1 MVLTGVGL
9 GFGFGAVVRGGLV
22 VFRTVGVRV
31 GFGAALVVAVV
42 GAGVSA
48 VGLTLVSTP
57 PAFCACTGVVAVAAE
72 VVAAGAERGFES
84 SLNAPA
90 IPLPQQHRPR
100 SPARVTPMVC
110 LVVSRFVTWPSVLA
124 AVRPVD
130 GPFRWASVRK
140 ATGARSHLWAL
151 VVPSHRL

>member
-1 MVLTGVGL
+1 LTGVG
-9 GFGFGAVVRGGLV
+9 FGFGTVVRGGLV
-22 VFRTVGVRV
+22 VFRTVGVGV
-31 GFGAALVVAVV
+31 DFGAALGVAVV

-72 VVAAGAERGFES
+72 EVAAGAERDFAS

-100 SPARVTPMVC
+100 SPARATPMLC
-110 LVVSRFVTWPSVLA
+110 LVVTSSPGRVCWQ
-124 AVRPVD
+124 R
-130 GPFRWASVRK
+130 
-140 ATGARSHLWAL
+140 
-151 VVPSHRL
+151 